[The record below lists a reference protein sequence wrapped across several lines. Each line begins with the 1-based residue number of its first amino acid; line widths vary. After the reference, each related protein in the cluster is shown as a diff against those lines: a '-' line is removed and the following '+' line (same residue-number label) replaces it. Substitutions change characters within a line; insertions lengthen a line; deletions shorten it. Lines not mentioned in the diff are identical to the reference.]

1 MATAALVASVALFG
15 RVALPGSAPAAKAGE
30 EVEKVGRALPGGL
43 PIRVTSS
50 ISPVVKLRKKVQAMG
65 TTLSLSC
72 AYHTVDRLATFETTW
87 RDSFIGG
94 ELSVTDN
101 LQAVQWR
108 KMWLLPGLSDAATKI
123 EVVSAFDLRTLRADA
138 RVRLGLRRRF
148 SKAGISLA
156 HLVNLDGPDGRAK
169 LEVRVT
175 ASEAECFAHGAHL
188 DRTPRTRRWAR
199 RCSCRTSSTSPH
211 SSSSRRPSRA

>member
-1 MATAALVASVALFG
+1 MNAEGTESLG
-15 RVALPGSAPAAKAGE
+15 RS
-30 EVEKVGRALPGGL
+30 LPGGL
-43 PIRVTSS
+43 PIKVTSS

-101 LQAVQWR
+101 LQQVQWR

-169 LEVRVT
+169 LEVGATLLVPDELDVSALELIEASKSGVT
-175 ASEAECFAHGAHL
+175 DRLLQGTWAVDIDRFNLCL
-188 DRTPRTRRWAR
+188 DL
-199 RCSCRTSSTSPH
+199 
-211 SSSSRRPSRA
+211 